1 MTQNVRL
8 QNLRDF
14 TVQIRN
20 ASYFIA
26 SIANRRVGRITQARH
41 CDRGG
46 IPGKEKGTAG
56 KNVVCSFYIKRTGQN
71 RSVLLI

>member
-20 ASYFIA
+20 EADQIVGTGIA
-26 SIANRRVGRITQARH
+26 VSMENWILT
-41 CDRGG
+41 
-46 IPGKEKGTAG
+46 
-56 KNVVCSFYIKRTGQN
+56 
-71 RSVLLI
+71 